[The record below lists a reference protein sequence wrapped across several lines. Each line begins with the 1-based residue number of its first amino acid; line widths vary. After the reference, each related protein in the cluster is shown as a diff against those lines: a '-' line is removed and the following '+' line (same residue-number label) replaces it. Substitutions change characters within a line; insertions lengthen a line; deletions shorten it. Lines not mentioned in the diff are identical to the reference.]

1 MSVRVLMCQDEKS
14 LLVGAEGENEL
25 PNIVHVSQVAQPV
38 ASFAGPSKV
47 RSPCPAGLPV
57 TFQSPVSAIAA
68 QGEACE

>member
-14 LLVGAEGENEL
+14 LLLGAEGENEL

-47 RSPCPAGLPV
+47 
-57 TFQSPVSAIAA
+57 
-68 QGEACE
+68 